1 MFLYNEKKDILIIT
15 GLTNSIPMPLDAAE
29 KIIWRRNTV
38 IEVFQKLDPE
48 GSGNNRIVKS
58 PNNCVIYPLT
68 QPQVANQQKNAPT
81 CRLMKWP
88 WYPRTLHKQYMVLHG
103 ISLCYND
110 TTSTWI
116 QVSGICYS
124 YPGYIQIGA
133 IVNRDMASPILSF
146 FNQKPDILYLF

>member
-38 IEVFQKLDPE
+38 IDVFQKLDPE

-68 QPQVANQQKNAPT
+68 QPQVANQQKMLPW
-81 CRLMKWP
+81 LMK
-88 WYPRTLHKQYMVLHG
+88 
-103 ISLCYND
+103 
-110 TTSTWI
+110 
-116 QVSGICYS
+116 
-124 YPGYIQIGA
+124 
-133 IVNRDMASPILSF
+133 
-146 FNQKPDILYLF
+146 